1 MTDSVIK
8 QIKDR
13 DGFSLANEHIAIIT
27 GQRRIPKPIFYHNKE
42 NGHEY
47 CYLAGGIGW
56 PRDIK
61 NKPGFAVVVAVDK
74 PKTPDEKP
82 VMRCLEEIEA
92 PTIDGL
98 LKKCVALQQK
108 YGCKECIDLFRIWYG
123 DAERADTSVTLFN
136 HEATKDPDKIFVVAP
151 YDFEKP
157 NAFERHVNQ
166 IFSSLTVDPATGKKR
181 LKVGECT
188 RLRNHIQNAPV
199 DVAVK
204 GDIKDYPALA
214 ALGGVV
220 HSLMMLMPWLGFSKP
235 ERTTPTIQDPL
246 TEPQKDHDQDW
257 WENESDDYG
266 EQEEY
271 DDGALVGTE

>member
-1 MTDSVIK
+1 MHPDSG
-8 QIKDR
+8 DR
-13 DGFSLANEHIAIIT
+13 DDRPIRPDFLTGWLAAGNTKETLLELVKSQKPYQNYIDWLNSRHAAAMIGGKFVIINE
-27 GQRRIPKPIFYHNKE
+27 
-42 NGHEY
+42 
-47 CYLAGGIGW
+47 
-56 PRDIK
+56 
-61 NKPGFAVVVAVDK
+61 
-74 PKTPDEKP
+74 
-82 VMRCLEEIEA
+82 
-92 PTIDGL
+92 
-98 LKKCVALQQK
+98 
-108 YGCKECIDLFRIWYG
+108 
-123 DAERADTSVTLFN
+123 
-136 HEATKDPDKIFVVAP
+136 TKDPDKIFVVAP

-246 TEPQKDHDQDW
+246 TELQEDHDQDW